1 MHLSRPLLPV
11 CLALVGLLAACGP
24 APAPTPAAGPAEAAP
39 DAPEDPAATL
49 ARLAREPEGRTRQP
63 LLRALRAGPA
73 AQVVPALR
81 AALTD
86 ADPALRAAAATA
98 AGRREDGAT
107 LVADILALAL
117 DDPEG
122 SVRLAA
128 TRSLAQL
135 RAREA
140 FEPLRAN
147 LGHAVPETRL
157 SALRALARI
166 DPTRAAGLP
175 ELGRLQLDAD
185 ARIAGAATKIS
196 RGVPPR

>member
-1 MHLSRPLLPV
+1 MHRPRPLFLV
-11 CLALVGLLAACGP
+11 LACLLAACGP
-24 APAPTPAAGPAEAAP
+24 SPAPAAGGPTDQASA
-39 DAPEDPAATL
+39 DLEDPAAVL
-49 ARLAREPEGRTRQP
+49 ARLAREPEGKTRQP
-63 LLRALRAGPA
+63 LFRALRSGPA
-73 AQVVPALR
+73 ATVVPALR
-81 AALTD
+81 AALGD

-98 AGRREDGAT
+98 SGRRQDGLT

-117 DDPEG
+117 GDPEG
-122 SVRLAA
+122 SVRIAA
-128 TRSLAQL
+128 TRSLGQL
-135 RAREA
+135 RAAEA

-166 DPTRAAGLP
+166 DPARAAGLP

-196 RGVPPR
+196 RGVASR